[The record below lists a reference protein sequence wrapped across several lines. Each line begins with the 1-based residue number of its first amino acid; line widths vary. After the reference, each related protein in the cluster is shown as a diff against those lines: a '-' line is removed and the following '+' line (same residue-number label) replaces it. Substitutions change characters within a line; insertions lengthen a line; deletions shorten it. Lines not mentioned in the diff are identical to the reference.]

1 MYMLTP
7 LHTHIDFGFGAT
19 GEAFKH
25 AADKIEVSLTE
36 RAERTSVFNEHLPI
50 NYLRRHAVEL
60 FLKSAIV
67 VFHRRFK
74 IPYGDKPAMGEPYA
88 LVNGKWMP
96 FIHLHS
102 VKLLWAYVRAL
113 FIEHKT
119 ALDAIAAINWEFAK
133 EVDAWIDT
141 IDRLDPR
148 STFFRYPNPGESQT
162 DVPKSSMARTS
173 EEQILDQMT
182 QNPEKKQ
189 FVVLMK
195 NDEGEVMRAYYYAGP
210 ALAEFTHVLKE
221 AADHFYGVHAAL
233 RMGVCKGA

>member
-19 GEAFKH
+19 GEAFRA
-25 AADKIEVSLTE
+25 AADKLESSLPEQSE
-36 RAERTSVFNEHLPI
+36 RVGVFNEHLPI

-74 IPYGDKPAMGEPYA
+74 IPYGDEPATGEPYA
-88 LVNGKWMP
+88 LVNGKWKP
-96 FIHLHS
+96 FVHLHS
-102 VKLLWAYVRAL
+102 VKLLWAYLKVL
-113 FIEHKT
+113 FREQKA
-119 ALDAIAAINWEFAK
+119 ALDAIATINWEFAT
-133 EVDAWIDT
+133 EVDTWIDT
-141 IDRLDPR
+141 IESRDPR

-182 QNPEKKQ
+182 QNPEKKR
-189 FVVLMK
+189 FVVLLE
-195 NDEGEVMRAYYYAGP
+195 NDDREVVRAYYYAGP
-210 ALAEFTHVLKE
+210 ALAEFSRLLKE
-221 AADHFYGVHAAL
+221 AADHFHEVHAAL
-233 RMGVCKGA
+233 RMGVCNGA